1 MISQKEQ
8 LQRFLDKVL
17 FERYPEIQE
26 VKVFTRDTETP
37 ELYVRV
43 TVEDGSDELSKKI
56 ENEVKR
62 VAKLVSIPLTN
73 VLVIPNWM
81 YSKDN

>member
-26 VKVFTRDTETP
+26 VKVFTRDAEYP
-37 ELYVRV
+37 ELYIRV
-43 TVEDGSDELSKKI
+43 TVEDGSDELAKKI

-73 VLVIPNWM
+73 VLVIPSWM

>member
-17 FERYPEIQE
+17 FERYPEIRE

>member
-26 VKVFTRDTETP
+26 VKVFTRDTEYP

-43 TVEDGSDELSKKI
+43 TVEDGSDELGKKI

-73 VLVIPNWM
+73 VLVIPSWM

>member
-1 MISQKEQ
+1 MISQKDQ